1 MEKVYTIGEA
11 AAALGMPASTIRYY
25 DKNGLFPDMARSQGG
40 IRVFTED
47 DLEWARFIER
57 LKVSGMPIREIKR
70 YIDLYREGDSTIEER
85 RRIVNERR
93 EAILSQMEDSGS
105 RSISSPTSA
114 GITTWRQSRAPAT
127 RPRTCQPRSFR
138 KTSAASRRSV
148 ESTGTKLPGSA
159 ACGGLDDG
167 TCQSE
172 SA

>member
-11 AAALGMPASTIRYY
+11 AAVLGMPASTIRYY

-47 DLEWARFIER
+47 DVEWARFIER

-93 EAILSQMEDSGS
+93 EAILRQMEDLRLSLDFITYKCWYYETAKEAGTVDAPQKMELFEVPE
-105 RSISSPTSA
+105 RFRKIRQELRTAPGTAA
-114 GITTWRQSRAPAT
+114 GIKGLSR
-127 RPRTCQPRSFR
+127 
-138 KTSAASRRSV
+138 
-148 ESTGTKLPGSA
+148 
-159 ACGGLDDG
+159 
-167 TCQSE
+167 
-172 SA
+172 